1 MLKRICNL
9 SAKVIMLQEII
20 SGTIFVLFFGV
31 ISSITLLIF
40 YPLMFPLKCLAAIAN
55 YADEQSNIYCER
67 MQGIY
72 MTMKGNKTN
81 ADLQS

>member
-31 ISSITLLIF
+31 ISSKKIIC
-40 YPLMFPLKCLAAIAN
+40 KDKICN
-55 YADEQSNIYCER
+55 YYLR
-67 MQGIY
+67 
-72 MTMKGNKTN
+72 
-81 ADLQS
+81 